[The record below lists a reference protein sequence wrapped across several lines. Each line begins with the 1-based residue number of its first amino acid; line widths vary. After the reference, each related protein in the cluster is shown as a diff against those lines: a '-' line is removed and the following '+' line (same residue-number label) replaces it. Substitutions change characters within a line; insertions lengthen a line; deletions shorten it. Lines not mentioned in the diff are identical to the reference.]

1 MTFHLIY
8 DNSER
13 PTPLVQA
20 SIGIEDF
27 GQLIFRRRTLRES
40 IRLAVREAGVDTLIE
55 IDGEDDWAAFAAQQ
69 IEADENEDLFLICPS
84 RTVSGSTP
92 EALALFLRQAR
103 HAPGNLLMQPANGS
117 VRSSWLL
124 LSGRLLREYTQRRS
138 AGDAAPF
145 IQQHED
151 QFLRVSERLSLIDL
165 NDEAA
170 LLKFLSGGFDAR
182 FFNSITHDEY
192 TVTKISTDR
201 EKLAREFRFH
211 GLLPPALQMFFVQ
224 PFDFHDDG
232 ERASYRMERLGVPD
246 MALQWVHGAL
256 SQGEFERFLDRV
268 FHFVTLRPSRRADPG
283 EMERARRALYVDKVE
298 ARIRQLKALPQYPR
312 VAALLVNVCGD
323 VDQLASRYLRLFDR
337 ERRRMRAGEL
347 VIGHGDLCF
356 SNILYSKT
364 SQLMKLID
372 PRGAASEPEMYVEP
386 LYDLAKLSHSVLGSY
401 DLVNQDMFDLEVN
414 EELGLR
420 LVLDRQP
427 PPWARPLFV
436 ERLNRIGLDP
446 VLVRLCEASLFIS
459 MLPLHIDR
467 LRKVVAFV
475 VNAVSILDE
484 VEANL

>member
-13 PTPLVQA
+13 PTPLVEA

-40 IRLAVREAGVDTLIE
+40 MRLAVRDAGVDRLIE
-55 IDGEDDWAAFAAQQ
+55 INSDADWAAFAAHQ

-84 RTVSGSTP
+84 RTVSGNPP
-92 EALALFLRQAR
+92 EAVALFLRQAR
-103 HAPGNLLMQPANGS
+103 HAPGNLLLQPANGG

-124 LSGRLLREYTQRRS
+124 LSAGLFRDYAQRRS
-138 AGDAAPF
+138 AGDAAAF

-165 NDEAA
+165 NDEGA
-170 LLKFLSGGFDAR
+170 LLKFLSGGFDVR

-192 TVTKISTDR
+192 TVTKFSTDR
-201 EKLAREFRFH
+201 EKLAREFRFY
-211 GLLPPALQMFFVQ
+211 GLLPPASQMFFVQ
-224 PFDFHDDG
+224 PFDFQDDG
-232 ERASYRMERLGVPD
+232 VRASYRMERLGVPD

-256 SQGEFERFLDRV
+256 SQVEFERFLDRV
-268 FHFVTLRPSRRADPG
+268 FHFVALRPSRRGEPG
-283 EMERARRALYVDKVE
+283 EMERAAQSLYVDKVE
-298 ARIRQLKALPQYPR
+298 ERIGRLKALPQYPR
-312 VAALLVNVCGD
+312 VAALLANVCGD
-323 VDQLASRYLRLFDR
+323 IDQLTSRYLGLFER

-372 PRGAASEPEMYVEP
+372 PRGASSEPEMFVEP

-401 DLVNQDMFDLEVN
+401 DLINQDMFDLEVD

-436 ERLNRIGLDP
+436 ERLNRIGFDP

-467 LRKVVAFV
+467 PRKVVAFV
-475 VNAVSILDE
+475 VNAVAILDE